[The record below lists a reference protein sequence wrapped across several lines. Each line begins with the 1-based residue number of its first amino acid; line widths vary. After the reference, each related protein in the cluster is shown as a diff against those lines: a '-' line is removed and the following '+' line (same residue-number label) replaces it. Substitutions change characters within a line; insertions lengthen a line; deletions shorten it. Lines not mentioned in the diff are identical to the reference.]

1 MADQVSNASKASS
14 TIKGAAERDMFVT
27 LTRDSFYQAHDD
39 ARRYNESTSKRF
51 NTFYSEQQDPEYL
64 KANHLPKICPDMPYT
79 KPVVA
84 KHSAGPRHEN
94 TFVITNGEH
103 SRQTNNGYKRGEL
116 GGFYCH

>member
-1 MADQVSNASKASS
+1 MADQASHHSKASS

-27 LTRDSFYQAHDD
+27 LTRESFFGEHDD
-39 ARRYNESTSKRF
+39 ARKYNQSTSKRF
-51 NTFYSEQQDPEYL
+51 NTLYSEQADNDYL
-64 KANHLPKICPDMPYT
+64 KANSMPKICKDMFYT
-79 KPVVA
+79 APKVA
-84 KHSAGPRHEN
+84 THPTGPRHEN